1 MPEAPA
7 DTAAPSPATN
17 EREPGSRLPRW
28 WRLALL
34 LVVVPLAVALGL
46 VALGALVPELPV
58 AGAIGTGLI
67 GTFPLYAVLIAV
79 LVVLLGTVLWST
91 GSRYGGGIGMTLG
104 GFGTAAALIVLIS
117 QLSFAATQGVSIS
130 WWQLLTVPHQP
141 AAQPDRTVRYATV
154 GGVEL
159 KLSVW
164 LPGRPATRPRPAV
177 VWVHGG
183 GFVAGHRDELP
194 GVDRWLAD
202 RGYPVFDI
210 DYRLAP
216 PPRWRDA
223 SQDVACA
230 LAWVARHAAEYQVAP
245 GRIALVGGSAGGS
258 LSLNVAYGLA
268 DGEITSG
275 CGGSPP
281 TPAVA
286 VGFYPAADIAG
297 IYHDGGP
304 FGYQHRVGNAYLG
317 GSPEQFPGR
326 YRAASATSRIR
337 PGLMPTLLVTGA
349 GDHLIEQ
356 GRVTGI
362 ADRLTAADVPHRTVV
377 VPYGEHAF
385 DISFGGVGGQISR
398 QVLGQFL
405 DRHLPAG
412 NR

>member
-1 MPEAPA
+1 M
-7 DTAAPSPATN
+7 
-17 EREPGSRLPRW
+17 
-28 WRLALL
+28 
-34 LVVVPLAVALGL
+34 LVVVPLAVAASL
-46 VALGALVPELPV
+46 VALGVLVPGLPV
-58 AGAIGTGLI
+58 VGEVGTGLV
-67 GTFPLYAVLIAV
+67 GTFPLYAALISV
-79 LVVLLGTVLWST
+79 LVVLLGAVLWST
-91 GSRYGGGIGMTLG
+91 GARYGGGTGMALG
-104 GFGTAAALIVLIS
+104 GFGTASALIVLFG
-117 QLSFAATQGVSIS
+117 QLGFAATQGVSVS
-130 WWQLLTVPHQP
+130 WWELLTVPHQP

-159 KLSVW
+159 ELSVW
-164 LPGRPATRPRPAV
+164 LPDRPAARPRPAA

-230 LAWVARHAAEYQVAP
+230 LAWVAEHAAEYQVAP
-245 GRIALVGGSAGGS
+245 DRIALVGGSAGGS

-268 DGEITSG
+268 GGRISSS
-275 CGGSPP
+275 CGGTPP

-304 FGYQHRVGNAYLG
+304 FDYQHRVGNAYLG
-317 GSPEQFPGR
+317 GSPEQFPDR

-337 PGLMPTLLVTGA
+337 PGLMPTLLVTGG

-356 GRVTGI
+356 SRVTGI
-362 ADRLTAADVPHRTVV
+362 ADRLAAADVPHRTVV

-385 DISFGGVGGQISR
+385 DISYGGVGGQISR

-405 DRHLPAG
+405 GRHLPTEEPANASSSG
-412 NR
+412 